1 MDVAVDEAE
10 PSGKVCET
18 EDAPA
23 SFKSVEEGFHS
34 VRQTENV
41 RQARA
46 KANLRYFIA
55 HIVKFKFK

>member
-23 SFKSVEEGFHS
+23 SFKSVQEHFHS

-41 RQARA
+41 RQA
-46 KANLRYFIA
+46 LPD
-55 HIVKFKFK
+55 